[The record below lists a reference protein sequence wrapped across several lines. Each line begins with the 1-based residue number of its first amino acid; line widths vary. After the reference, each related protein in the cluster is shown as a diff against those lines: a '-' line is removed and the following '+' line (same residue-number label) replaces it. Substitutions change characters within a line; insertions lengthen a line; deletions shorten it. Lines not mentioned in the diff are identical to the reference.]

1 MYDVIVEK
9 SVVKQ
14 LQKISQPDY
23 RKIKAALSQL
33 ANNPRPAG
41 YLKLKGRSGY
51 RIRIGDDRIIYE
63 IIDNQL
69 TVLIITIVIVKMF
82 TNKIK

>member
-33 ANNPRPAG
+33 ANNPRPVG

-51 RIRIGDDRIIYE
+51 RIRIGDYRIIYE

-69 TVLIITIVIVKMF
+69 TVLIITIAHHKDVYE
-82 TNKIK
+82 